1 MPPKKSNTLTEAEL
15 RLMKI
20 LWRRGES
27 AVTDLVAAMPEGE
40 PLAYNSVL
48 TTIRILEQ
56 KGYVEHRQEGRAFVY
71 RPCVAEQEASRSEV
85 RHVLSRFFGN
95 SRERLLLSLL
105 GDEELTLDELAR
117 LKDAIR
123 QAEPEGAG
131 GRQRRKVRR
140 NAWRWQRLVRAFADA
155 AGPLAI
161 SALWQGAALALAL
174 ALCLRLTPRIAAA
187 DRFRVWA
194 AGFAALVALPFL
206 PALLCLLPFRF

>member
-27 AVTDLVAAMPEGE
+27 AVNDLVTAIPDGE
-40 PLAYNSVL
+40 ALAYNSVL

-71 RPCVAEQEASRSEV
+71 RACVAEREASRSEV

-105 GDEELTLDELAR
+105 GDEEISPEELER
-117 LKDAIR
+117 LKEAIR
-123 QAEPEGAG
+123 DKAAEGEGEA
-131 GRQRRKVRR
+131 
-140 NAWRWQRLVRAFADA
+140 
-155 AGPLAI
+155 
-161 SALWQGAALALAL
+161 
-174 ALCLRLTPRIAAA
+174 
-187 DRFRVWA
+187 
-194 AGFAALVALPFL
+194 
-206 PALLCLLPFRF
+206 

>member
-27 AVTDLVAAMPEGE
+27 AVNDLVAAMPEGE

-71 RPCVAEQEASRSEV
+71 SPCVAEQEASRSEV
-85 RHVLSRFFGN
+85 RHLMSRFFGN

-105 GDEELTLDELAR
+105 GDEEISPEELQR
-117 LKDAIR
+117 LKDAI
-123 QAEPEGAG
+123 EGA
-131 GRQRRKVRR
+131 
-140 NAWRWQRLVRAFADA
+140 APDA
-155 AGPLAI
+155 EEEA
-161 SALWQGAALALAL
+161 
-174 ALCLRLTPRIAAA
+174 
-187 DRFRVWA
+187 
-194 AGFAALVALPFL
+194 
-206 PALLCLLPFRF
+206 